1 MEEVFE
7 AVLAGAIILIS
18 IIAKNKNARKKAMSK
33 ALVAMMREKAKETQQ
48 LNTLQPAEKV
58 AAAVVNT
65 PSVAEGVLRAAPAE
79 ESIKEPAE
87 VAPDHEHEGKDPS
100 CPALN
105 PEQHRPALRTET
117 EQKAAPAPV
126 QIPALNIAFDRQSV
140 VQGVIMSEVL
150 TRPTFKN
157 GRRVIR

>member
-1 MEEVFE
+1 METVFE
-7 AVLAGAIILIS
+7 MILPIAIIVIS

-33 ALVAMMREKAKETQQ
+33 ALVNMMREKAKETQQ
-48 LNTLQPAEKV
+48 LNTPQPAEKA

-65 PSVAEGVLRAAPAE
+65 PSVAEGVLHAAPAE
-79 ESIKEPAE
+79 EGIKKPVEA
-87 VAPDHEHEGKDPS
+87 VPDHEHEGKDPS

-105 PEQHRPALRTET
+105 PAQHRPALRAET